1 MAGASPKAETMS
13 RLGLDLGAIALVIF
27 FAVAPGI
34 AVGGALGFAVLVTV
48 AGIASLRPSFFRA
61 LLDNKPVF
69 IGILAVFAAWA
80 GVGATWSPHPAAVEQ
95 GLKFASQLM
104 GGLLLATY
112 ASGPGA
118 RLTLAG
124 AAAASLVLIPLLTVE
139 ALTPLLIN
147 RTAQPEVIDPGELT
161 RNLSRAGAFLVT
173 ISWGAAGALM
183 LMGRAWA
190 GLGLLLLAG
199 AAALST
205 QFDSSANLA
214 AFAAGLLASGA
225 ARLLPRLTIWATTGG
240 LAVWVL
246 AAPFLTP
253 LLFSNARLVDAMPLS
268 WAHRSGIW
276 SYAVGK
282 IREQPL
288 IGRGIEA
295 SRELDHDILVRG
307 VEMGAMNNHPHSASL
322 QIWLELGGIG
332 AVLAALLLLAG
343 GAWLA
348 RVYGE
353 RPIAAAAACGT
364 LATAGVIANV
374 SFSAW
379 AEWWIATLF
388 ISAGI
393 VGAIGALEAPRKR
406 ALG

>member
-1 MAGASPKAETMS
+1 MGDAGLKAESMS
-13 RLGLDLGAIALVIF
+13 TPRLDPGAIALAIF
-27 FAVAPGI
+27 FAIAPGI

-48 AGIASLRPSFFRA
+48 VGMACVRPAFFRSLA
-61 LLDNKPVF
+61 EKKPVF
-69 IGILAVFAAWA
+69 IGLLAAFTLWL
-80 GVGATWSPHPAAVEQ
+80 GISLTWSAYPAGGQA
-95 GLKFASQLM
+95 LKFSSQIL

-118 RLTLAG
+118 RLALAG
-124 AAAASLVLIPLLTVE
+124 AAATAIILAPLLAVE

-147 RTAQPEVIDPGELT
+147 RTAQPDVIDPGELN
-161 RNLSRAGAFLVT
+161 RNLSRASAFLVT
-173 ISWGAAGALM
+173 IGWAAAGGLF
-183 LMGRAWA
+183 LMGRAWMM
-190 GLGLLLLAG
+190 LGLVLLVG
-199 AAALST
+199 VAAIST
-205 QFDSSANLA
+205 QFDTAANMV
-214 AFAAGLLASGA
+214 AFAAGLLVFGA
-225 ARLLPRLTIWATTGG
+225 ARLLPRHMIWATTAG
-240 LAVWVL
+240 LATWVL
-246 AAPFLTP
+246 AAPFATR
-253 LLFSNARLVDAMPLS
+253 FFFANQSIADAMPMS
-268 WAHRSGIW
+268 WAHRAGIW
-276 SYAVGK
+276 SYAVGR

-288 IGRGIEA
+288 IGHGFEA
-295 SRELDHDILVRG
+295 SRAMEATTMVRG
-307 VEMGAMNNHPHSASL
+307 VEMPAIANHPHSASL
-322 QIWLELGGIG
+322 QIWLELGGVG

-348 RVYGE
+348 RSYGE

-406 ALG
+406 AFS